1 MQNRSGRRFEGAKL
15 YLRNAKHKGGRR
27 WWVILDRDAHGKRR
41 EVSTGASEPDR
52 AKAEKAFA
60 DHLAKKHQPNF
71 GGGRPDQVLVS
82 EVLAYY
88 GERKAAKAIRKDTIA
103 ISLVKL
109 GEFFKDNTV
118 HDISP
123 SRCEAYTEWRIRQ
136 GDRRSADKGKS
147 RLLKRSTARYDLSIL
162 KAAIGF
168 CYSERKLSQNIPVKL
183 PERSEARPRFLTRQ
197 EAAWLLAGALGWD
210 RQGKRHH
217 KSINRHLARFIVT
230 GLGTG
235 TRHDRVLRLQWVENL
250 RGGWVDLDKGILHRK
265 AAREPETKKKAPSVP
280 MPDRLWSHMRRWRK
294 LTARYVIEHSGSNV
308 ERGVH
313 TAFKTACE
321 LAGLSTD
328 PDDPNKVTPHTL
340 RHTCVT
346 WMLDA
351 GISPWKVG
359 RYVGMTAEMVER
371 VYGHTNDEMQ
381 RETANAVRRNR
392 SGSVPQVSHTTARK
406 GVNGRER
413 A

>member
-1 MQNRSGRRFEGAKL
+1 
-15 YLRNAKHKGGRR
+15 
-27 WWVILDRDAHGKRR
+27 
-41 EVSTGASEPDR
+41 
-52 AKAEKAFA
+52 
-60 DHLAKKHQPNF
+60 
-71 GGGRPDQVLVS
+71 
-82 EVLAYY
+82 
-88 GERKAAKAIRKDTIA
+88 
-103 ISLVKL
+103 
-109 GEFFKDNTV
+109 
-118 HDISP
+118 
-123 SRCEAYTEWRIRQ
+123 
-136 GDRRSADKGKS
+136 
-147 RLLKRSTARYDLSIL
+147 
-162 KAAIGF
+162 
-168 CYSERKLSQNIPVKL
+168 
-183 PERSEARPRFLTRQ
+183 
-197 EAAWLLAGALGWD
+197 
-210 RQGKRHH
+210 
-217 KSINRHLARFIVT
+217 
-230 GLGTG
+230 
-235 TRHDRVLRLQWVENL
+235 
-250 RGGWVDLDKGILHRK
+250 
-265 AAREPETKKKAPSVP
+265 
-280 MPDRLWSHMRRWRK
+280 
-294 LTARYVIEHSGSNV
+294 
-308 ERGVH
+308 VH